1 MSEETVDPHDL
12 LVEELDRIEEL
23 DLTESDI
30 DTIIDF
36 LESFK

>member
-1 MSEETVDPHDL
+1 MTEEVDPHDL